1 MLAEKEDWV
10 PSKVAPFI
18 WINNQEAPSTEHEEA
33 KHLDEANRETAS
45 SDQEGIQEGSNNTG
59 SPLQQPPNDTLDP
72 HSSSSAAP
80 KDQSTMN
87 SSLKEAQAPLLTCEE
102 QRECQRSSSENLEC
116 YSPSR
121 PLEVTE
127 EHHIAEPKR
136 MGTRAKMLGLSK
148 KMGEKLEEK
157 RRHIEE
163 KGRQIVEKM
172 RGQQ

>member
-18 WINNQEAPSTEHEEA
+18 WINNQEVPSTEQEEA
-33 KHLDEANRETAS
+33 KHLDEANRETGS
-45 SDQEGIQEGSNNTG
+45 SDQEGIQEGSNKTG
-59 SPLQQPPNDTLDP
+59 SPLQQPPNDSLDP
-72 HSSSSAAP
+72 PSSSAP

-87 SSLKEAQAPLLTCEE
+87 STVKELQAPLLTCEE
-102 QRECQRSSSENLEC
+102 QQECQRSSSEKLEC

-121 PLEVTE
+121 PLE

-136 MGTRAKMLGLSK
+136 MGLTRAKMLGLSK

-163 KGRQIVEKM
+163 KGRHIVEKM